1 MRTPPLAILLTILS
15 ALLSTRAFAADNA
28 VMAADRA
35 FSQLSVEKGAAFA
48 FWTYTAKDGRLYSK
62 SGPPRIGRAA
72 KAPLPKADQTV
83 LSWEPTAGAVSD
95 DGKLG
100 WTDGTWKR
108 AGKDGTQTG
117 HYLTVWVKENDQ
129 WKVQADMGTTDTAK
143 TP

>member
-1 MRTPPLAILLTILS
+1 LKTLPLAILLAFSS
-15 ALLSTRAFAADNA
+15 APAFAADNA

-35 FSQLSVEKGAAFA
+35 FSRLSVAKGAAFA
-48 FWTYTAKDGRLYSK
+48 FWTYTAQNGRLYSK
-62 SGPPRIGRAA
+62 SGPPRIGRSA
-72 KAPLPKADQTV
+72 KAPPPKTDQTV

-129 WKVQADMGTTDTAK
+129 WKVQADMGTADTAK
-143 TP
+143 KP